1 MKKLISIL
9 AATAITVF
17 ALNHYL
23 TPSVLASLS
32 ALKHD
37 IPWAL
42 IITSLL
48 LVALTQFLRAWRFK
62 VMVDGQL
69 APPNMKLFQIT
80 SILALMNLLLPFR
93 LGELSFPILM
103 KRFYDFGLVRGM
115 GTLLLVRILDL
126 LASVSLFAFCAW
138 LLHVEIGH
146 MPHDWFL
153 VIGAV
158 SVSAFFCIPYV
169 GPAAWARLNRAAEP
183 WPKLSNLNDRLF
195 HAANSIESNRQ
206 KMMVLVLTLA
216 IWVSLLSIAYAAAKA
231 IMPSVNVLEGF
242 FAGAAGSIS
251 FALPVNGFAGIG
263 LMQSAWAYALT
274 LVGHEWSIGIAA
286 GILWNG
292 VLLTGSG
299 VVAMMTAASGSKD
312 AGRKPVR

>member
-9 AATAITVF
+9 AATAITIF

-23 TPSVLASLS
+23 TPPVLASLS
-32 ALKHD
+32 ALKHE

-62 VMVDGQL
+62 VMVGGQL
-69 APPNMKLFQIT
+69 APPSLKLFQIT

-103 KRFYDFGLVRGM
+103 KRVYDFGLVRGM

-126 LASVSLFAFCAW
+126 LASASLFAFCAW
-138 LLHVEIGH
+138 MLHVEIEH
-146 MPHDWFL
+146 MPHDFFAG
-153 VIGAV
+153 VGAV
-158 SVSAFFCIPYV
+158 IMLVFFCVPYV
-169 GPAAWARLNRAAEP
+169 GPAAWARLNRAVEP

-206 KMMVLVLTLA
+206 KIMVLVLTLA

-231 IMPSVNVLEGF
+231 IMPSVNLLEGF

-274 LVGHEWSIGIAA
+274 LVGHDWSVGIAA

-292 VLLTGSG
+292 ILLTGSG
-299 VVAMMTAASGSKD
+299 VVAMIAAASGSKG
-312 AGRKPVR
+312 ANRKPLS